1 MVKKIFLL
9 VTMLATILFLTSF
22 SFAANNTKNLGNDI
36 KDSLDKAGN
45 NVGNWV
51 NDVKDAGQSAMNN
64 VGNATEGAM
73 NDIGNMTNNG
83 DSDDNYRYN
92 GTTNGN
98 YAASR
103 TATFENATNNGTT
116 WLWVILGVVALII
129 IGLSWYYMSDNK
141 NNHNQ
146 Q

>member
-1 MVKKIFLL
+1 MVKKVFLL

-51 NDVKDAGQSAMNN
+51 NDMKDAGQNAMNN
-64 VGNATEGAM
+64 VENATEGAM
-73 NDIGNMTNNG
+73 NHVENMTNNG
-83 DSDDNYRYN
+83 DSNYRYD
-92 GTTNGN
+92 GTNNGN
-98 YAASR
+98 YTASR
-103 TATFENATNNGTT
+103 TATFGNGTNNGTT
-116 WLWVILGVVALII
+116 WVWIILGIVALII

-141 NNHNQ
+141 NDHNQ